1 MVSQKGFP
9 MKRHAPR
16 STLNRT
22 AQLCRDE
29 GERQS
34 QRGLRLG
41 KLRFIMWVLILM
53 TGIVGCAQTKQAR
66 EVETSGFLQDYSIL
80 QPGKEG
86 EALLVYKNP
95 QADFSIYQAVYVE
108 PAIVLMSKKSN
119 VPQEDLNRLA
129 DDLRSKVIWKLKEDF
144 LVVPKFIPGALRI
157 ELALTEA
164 EPSDVGMDIVSTIIP
179 PAGMVSG
186 AKGLATGTQAFV
198 GRASIEAKLTDGNT
212 GTLLMAAADRR
223 VGGRTLDG
231 SMDSWDDVHHAFEYW
246 ADKLAQRLRDWRK
259 TPKPAMSK

>member
-1 MVSQKGFP
+1 MNQKGFP
-9 MKRHAPR
+9 MKKDIPK

-22 AQLCRDE
+22 AQPCRDN
-29 GERQS
+29 GERQW

-41 KLRFIMWVLILM
+41 ELRFIMWVLLVM
-53 TGIVGCAQTKQAR
+53 TGIVGCAQTEQAR
-66 EVETSGFLQDYSIL
+66 EMETSGFLGDYSIL

-86 EALLVYKNP
+86 EALLIYKNP
-95 QADFSIYQAVYVE
+95 QADFSVYQAVYVE
-108 PAIVLMSKKSN
+108 PAIVLMSRKSK
-119 VPQEDLNRLA
+119 VPQEELHRLA

-144 LVVPKFIPGALRI
+144 LVVPKLIPGALRI

-164 EPSDVGMDIVSTIIP
+164 EPSEVGMDIVSTILP

-186 AKGLATGTQAFV
+186 AKSLATGTQAFV
-198 GRASIEAKLTDGNT
+198 GRASVEAKLTDGNT

-231 SMDSWDDVHHAFEYW
+231 SMDSWDDVHQAFEYW
-246 ADKLAQRLRDWRK
+246 ADKLAQRLRDGRN
-259 TPKPAMSK
+259 TPKPAISK